1 MSNKHEGTFRGFT
14 YDGKEYIVYYNVLS
28 RPHTVV
34 INFPDAEYPIRV
46 ESKVIASSENEAG
59 NFVTQG
65 ILEIPKENHFD
76 WEKGWEFIVTPE
88 HMLLKEI
95 EHGDVVFLEPV
106 DGFKWVKSNFIDL
119 PNDIYEVKGITEFP
133 DMTIVSLQQ
142 RYHRDNNS
150 YKTKLVCWR
159 KNGLVS
165 YPTVTNYSSYI
176 EDGGTITAEFEENN
190 KTYKLTIPAWHK
202 KGSDGKML
210 KPVLNSQEGISV
222 YSDDERW
229 MRLVEDFKK
238 ASKLKIHFKD
248 TLADFDVEVK
258 KSDET
263 EDSEDSD

>member
-46 ESKVIASSENEAG
+46 ESKVIASSENEAE

-106 DGFKWVKSNFIDL
+106 DGFKWLKSNFIDL
-119 PNDIYEVKGITEFP
+119 PNDIYEVRGITEFP
-133 DMTIVSLQQ
+133 DVTIVRLEQ

-150 YKTKLVCWR
+150 YKTTLVCWR
-159 KNGLVS
+159 KNGLVT
-165 YPTVTNYSSYI
+165 YPTVTKFSTYI

-190 KTYKLTIPAWHK
+190 KTYHLSIPAWHK
-202 KGSDGKML
+202 KSSDGKML
-210 KPVLNSQEGISV
+210 KPVLNGQDGIEVHSN
-222 YSDDERW
+222 DERW

-248 TLADFDVEVK
+248 TLADVDDDVKANE
-258 KSDET
+258 
-263 EDSEDSD
+263 SEDSD

>member
-1 MSNKHEGTFRGFT
+1 
-14 YDGKEYIVYYNVLS
+14 LS

-88 HMLLKEI
+88 HMLLREL
-95 EHGDVVFLEPV
+95 EHTNVVFLEPV

-133 DMTIVSLQQ
+133 DVTIVRLQQ

-176 EDGGTITAEFEENN
+176 EDGGTITSEFEENN
-190 KTYKLTIPAWHK
+190 KKYELTIPAWHK